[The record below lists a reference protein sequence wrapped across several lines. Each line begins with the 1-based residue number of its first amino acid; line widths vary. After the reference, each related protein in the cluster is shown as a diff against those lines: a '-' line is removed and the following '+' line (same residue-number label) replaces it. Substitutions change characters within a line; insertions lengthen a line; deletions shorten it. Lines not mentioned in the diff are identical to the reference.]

1 MTPMRV
7 LFWRLVAILFVI
19 IGLVGVVVPVMPT
32 TVFLLV
38 AAWAAARG
46 WPELERWLLEHPRF
60 GPPIRLWRTER
71 AVPRKAKYA
80 AAVTMLISM
89 VLIVLSSAALPVKI
103 LVPLFL
109 LIVLG
114 WLWLRPEPQQ

>member
-1 MTPMRV
+1 MRIF
-7 LFWRLVAILFVI
+7 LWRLTAILFVI
-19 IGLVGVVVPVMPT
+19 IGLVGAVVPVMPT

-60 GPPIRLWRTER
+60 GPPIRLWRSER

-80 AAVTMLISM
+80 AAVTMLISI
-89 VLIVLSSAALPVKI
+89 VVIVLSPAATLIKV

-109 LIVLG
+109 LVVLG